1 MYHRISVFLAAVRWD
16 GNTRGLCLGGW
27 RKCSIKDVIVGWN
40 GISPPQP
47 HSQASVLLFFLIIFF
62 EEGSEPLLGGKVEFW
77 SGNGTRHKRKHG
89 IACPDICS
97 QRILDMERENSRLSH
112 DLEYLSAKGS
122 LGAT

>member
-1 MYHRISVFLAAVRWD
+1 MEEVLYQGCNCGVEWD
-16 GNTRGLCLGGW
+16 FNTTAPLSGL
-27 RKCSIKDVIVGWN
+27 
-40 GISPPQP
+40 
-47 HSQASVLLFFLIIFF
+47 FF

-89 IACPDICS
+89 IACPDIRS
-97 QRILDMERENSRLSH
+97 ERILDMEREISRLSH